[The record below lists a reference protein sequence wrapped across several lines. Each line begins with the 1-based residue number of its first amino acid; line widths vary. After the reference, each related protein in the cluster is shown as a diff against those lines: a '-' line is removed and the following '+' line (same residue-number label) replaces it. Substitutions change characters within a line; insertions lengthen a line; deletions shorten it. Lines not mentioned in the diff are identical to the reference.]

1 MKHLLTIAKWFVLAV
16 AGNLSLAGSAVAWV
30 VGPNVQQ
37 PPQAVGHPTDYYNP
51 QTGEIRNPVVLNQRL
66 EERRL
71 DTSVGVVDVPYSAQI
86 IDSRPV
92 DDWYERKAAKATL
105 IFKND
110 KMIRV
115 EISE

>member
-1 MKHLLTIAKWFVLAV
+1 MKRLDIVAKWFVLV
-16 AGNLSLAGSAVAWV
+16 LAGYLAMTTNANAWV
-30 VGPNVQQ
+30 VSPNIEY
-37 PPQAVGHPTDYYNP
+37 PPEAAGHPTDYYNP

-71 DTSVGVVDVPYSAQI
+71 DTSAGLVDVPYSAEI

>member
-1 MKHLLTIAKWFVLAV
+1 MKRFLTAAKWFVLGLIGV
-16 AGNLSLAGSAVAWV
+16 LSVTTNALAWV
-30 VGPNVQQ
+30 VGPNIEY
-37 PPQAVGHPTDYYNP
+37 PPEAVGHQTDYYNP

-71 DTSVGVVDVPYSAQI
+71 DTSVGVVDVPYSAEI
-86 IDSRPV
+86 IDNRSV

>member
-1 MKHLLTIAKWFVLAV
+1 MKRLTTVAKWFVLV
-16 AGNLSLAGSAVAWV
+16 LAGYLSMTSSALAWV
-30 VGPNVQQ
+30 VDPNVQQ
-37 PPQAVGHPTDYYNP
+37 PAEAVGHQTDYYNP
-51 QTGEIRNPVVLNQRL
+51 QTGEILNPVVLNQRL

-71 DTSVGVVDVPYSAQI
+71 DTSVGIVDVPYSAKI
-86 IDSRPV
+86 VDSRPV
-92 DDWYERKAAKATL
+92 DDWYERKAARATL